1 MAKHRLATMVDP
13 LADDEVQ
20 LLVGCVQPGL
30 AGEKRAG
37 LGEVGHQPP
46 TLAITPFADVS
57 QRAPSSG
64 QRPAE
69 GFVEARRVHH
79 LHHSDVVVQVLA
91 DAGQVVHHRVAVPLQ
106 VRPRA
111 DAPLPRGGLPRRPPS
126 PGWGTVS
133 KPQLMPWVLA
143 INANSAGHRVNTLLS
158 APSVSSRPS
167 RTVGFSLSRAA
178 STQPANPPP
187 ITT

>member
-1 MAKHRLATMVDP
+1 MRLKSPTGRARSCGSARKAGSIKRRGQRVGAGQLHAAAAFWVQQTYVAAVAMAKHRLATMVDP

-20 LLVGCVQPGL
+20 LQVGCVQRGL

-37 LGEVGHQPP
+37 LGEVGRQPP
-46 TLAITPFADVS
+46 TLAIAPFADVS
-57 QRAPSSG
+57 RRAPSSG

-91 DAGQVVHHRVAVPLQ
+91 DAGQVVHHRVALLLQ
-106 VRPRA
+106 MRPRA

-126 PGWGTVS
+126 P
-133 KPQLMPWVLA
+133 
-143 INANSAGHRVNTLLS
+143 AGARS
-158 APSVSSRPS
+158 RSPS
-167 RTVGFSLSRAA
+167 
-178 STQPANPPP
+178 
-187 ITT
+187 